1 MFVKNR
7 WGVVRVGMKKPQVI
21 HVVLHHRRFMM
32 DTLQAL
38 SLLGIIACQFV
49 LIRGCFKIHHEL
61 PAQGGNISEKIDG
74 VNDVLNELADFV
86 ADLARNGLFQ
96 AAQSHTPPDFMT
108 LLTAF
113 LKRDT
118 PSPSE
123 HGSTQESQ
131 EWEVLPPNDTQ
142 TNETENELD
151 QLGG

>member
-1 MFVKNR
+1 M
-7 WGVVRVGMKKPQVI
+7 I
-21 HVVLHHRRFMM
+21 EYLY
-32 DTLQAL
+32 LAC
-38 SLLGIIACQFV
+38 LLCLTISVPI

-96 AAQSHTPPDFMT
+96 AAQNNAPPDFIT

-123 HGSTQESQ
+123 HGTKEQEQ
-131 EWEVLPPNDTQ
+131 WEVLPPDQTQ
-142 TNETENELD
+142 TKQTENELD
-151 QLGG
+151 QLSS